1 MGCFLREALLQF
13 HTSLSSL
20 ITGTRALSTSPPLND
35 SVPLL
40 ILSPV
45 QAGNWFLLP
54 ENMVLCFLSIYE
66 MEVLNRAP

>member
-1 MGCFLREALLQF
+1 
-13 HTSLSSL
+13 
-20 ITGTRALSTSPPLND
+20 
-35 SVPLL
+35 L